1 MTEESLTDTTGV
13 LAPGTWQVDQAGSEI
28 RFTVRTF
35 WGLMPVKGHF
45 ERFGGSLEVRADGG
59 AGELKIEADSLNTH
73 NKARDKHLRSAD
85 FFDVEEHREVTFSVA
100 SLTQSAIGLT
110 IEGSLQVG
118 AASIPLE
125 LELELE
131 VAVDGVDAT
140 HAKLRALTRIPRA
153 QAGMTWNRAGMI
165 AGEAD
170 LHVELALTRS

>member
-1 MTEESLTDTTGV
+1 MTEESSTDTTGV

-59 AGELKIEADSLNTH
+59 AGELKIEADSLNTS

-85 FFDVEEHREVTFSVA
+85 FFDVEEHREVIFSVA
-100 SLTQSAIGLT
+100 SLAQSAIGLT
-110 IEGSLQVG
+110 ITGSLQVG

-125 LELELE
+125 LA
-131 VAVDGVDAT
+131 VAVDNADAT
-140 HAKLRALTRIPRA
+140 HAKLRADTRIPRA

-165 AGEAD
+165 AGETD